1 MISLPGYKHHQTKE
15 QENIEMKET
24 KSKDLDK
31 KNIEM
36 EETKTK
42 DPDKKNNGGNQIKR
56 PRQEKQWK
64 KPNKKYG
71 VPLDLHGFGF
81 VVFAEDQRA

>member
-1 MISLPGYKHHQTKE
+1 
-15 QENIEMKET
+15 MK
-24 KSKDLDK
+24 KFHGDGDPDK

-71 VPLDLHGFGF
+71 VPLDLHGFRF

>member
-1 MISLPGYKHHQTKE
+1 
-15 QENIEMKET
+15 MKET

-64 KPNKKYG
+64 KPNQKYG
-71 VPLDLHGFGF
+71 VPLDLHGFRF